1 MTLRDLLKEIGEM
14 GKAQQLINFSA
25 AGTSLD
31 QMNQIS
37 VDWYPLLFLS
47 PTGTHQ
53 IRENVKIFDITF
65 YYIDRLL
72 EDYSNDIDIFSS
84 AIENLQN
91 LLNGVK
97 TIAGVVDVEDTY
109 TIRNFANT
117 EKMNDRLAGAY
128 AQVRITVAKDECFI
142 DGEEP
147 EEEGDQG

>member
-1 MTLRDLLKEIGEM
+1 M
-14 GKAQQLINFSA
+14 
-25 AGTSLD
+25 
-31 QMNQIS
+31 
-37 VDWYPLLFLS
+37 
-47 PTGTHQ
+47 
-53 IRENVKIFDITF
+53 KIFDITF

-142 DGEEP
+142 DGEVP
-147 EEEGDQG
+147 EEEGDYR